1 MNIREGMGIKT
12 LQGVWGT
19 VTKVEM
25 QSHNGEVWYDLRIK
39 PDDTGDR
46 FGNYIGKRIEWH
58 GLEKDMYKYFE
69 SVGGENLQMV
79 SVSDFKALIE
89 QIAKLTK
96 EVRALKY
103 KLDEMEVNML

>member
-12 LQGVWGT
+12 LQGARGT

-25 QSHNGEVWYDLRIK
+25 QSCNGEVWYDLRIK

-58 GLEKDMYKYFE
+58 GLEKDMYKHFE
-69 SVGGENLQMV
+69 SVNGENLQTV
-79 SVSDFKALIE
+79 SMSDFKALQE
-89 QIAKLTK
+89 QAAQLTEEVKVIK
-96 EVRALKY
+96 ETLNRAVLHT
-103 KLDEMEVNML
+103 L

>member
-12 LQGVWGT
+12 LQGAKGT
-19 VTKVEM
+19 ITKVEM

-46 FGNYIGKRIEWH
+46 FGDYIGKRIEWH

-69 SVGGENLQMV
+69 SVGDENLQTV
-79 SVSDFKALIE
+79 SMSDFKALIE

-96 EVRALKY
+96 EVRALRY
-103 KLDEMEVNML
+103 RLDEMEVNML

>member
-12 LQGVWGT
+12 IKGEKGT
-19 VTKVEM
+19 ITKVEM

-46 FGNYIGKRIEWH
+46 FGDYIGKRIEWH

-69 SVGGENLQMV
+69 SVGGENLQTV
-79 SVSDFKALIE
+79 SMSDFKALIE

-96 EVRALKY
+96 EVRALRY
-103 KLDEMEVNML
+103 RLDEMEVNML